1 MPKVKELRE
10 MTRTEIEQKLKE
22 ESQNLFNLKLRH
34 ATQGIPKPSEL
45 KKSRRQVALMK
56 TVLQEDKLGK
66 KKLASGAKSA

>member
-10 MTRTEIEQKLKE
+10 MTKAEVEQKLKE

-45 KKSRRQVALMK
+45 KKSRRQVALIK
-56 TVLQEDKLGK
+56 TVLSEDRLGK
-66 KKLASGAKSA
+66 KKLAPGNKSA